1 MAQSHPLALLLVR
14 YPSTVCAERWLNAR
28 GRFQRPVRQLSAIPV
43 FPAFML
49 RQREHCFVNAVN
61 DAARAGLA

>member
-14 YPSTVCAERWLNAR
+14 YPSTVCAGRWLNAR
-28 GRFQRPVRQLSAIPV
+28 GRFQRPVRRRSATPA

-49 RQREHCFVNAVN
+49 RQLEHCFVDAVN
-61 DAARAGLA
+61 DAARASLA